1 MDSCEAATAAAFRAG
16 ASALTTIE
24 RAEKYKA
31 QLEALFDCGFEW
43 NEDTGELVDVAGA
56 HPPALVDPDT
66 GLWGDPADGV
76 LPVVVFIEKFIHD
89 LCAAAGPTRRA
100 SLSVQEIVTN
110 IKASYLGPTSE
121 EIIAEAL
128 TRAMAANSLGI
139 IHSELMRIKGATR

>member
-1 MDSCEAATAAAFRAG
+1 MDSSEAAIATAFRAG
-16 ASALTTIE
+16 TSALTTIE
-24 RAEKYKA
+24 RAEKYKS
-31 QLEALFDCGFEW
+31 QLQARFDCGFEW
-43 NEDTGELVDVAGA
+43 NEETRELIDVAGA

-66 GLWGDPADGV
+66 GLWGSPAYGV
-76 LPVVVFIEKFIHD
+76 LPVIVFIEKLIHD
-89 LCAAAGPTRRA
+89 LCVAVEPTRRA

-110 IKASYLGPTSE
+110 IRSSYFGPTSE